1 MAVKNDEYWTQR
13 IADEQKWQKQNLA
26 NDAKL
31 NDKLEQHYTNAL
43 QSIQDSIDND
53 ISRLASRDYVTRE
66 SALKAVSQ
74 NDIKQF
80 ESQAK
85 QIVDESRI
93 LYKAKGMP
101 MEYEDWSAEVNAR
114 LRLYNAT
121 MRINKAEYLKSKIGL
136 EMTQAGMRVDADLQS
151 NLSDAYQAEVKRQA
165 GILSESY
172 SAPNAKQVMKAVMAT
187 SNGATYS
194 TRLWANQDTLKA
206 KVDDVVSRAI
216 IQGKNPKA
224 IARQFRSEL
233 KNTVVNSRYVTE
245 RLARSEMARV
255 QDMAQM
261 DSFKK
266 YGYDYCKWIAEPSAC
281 NFCKAFAQQQ
291 GGIYKVSEAPSV
303 PAHANCRCSKSA
315 WYKPS
320 KILNQPKCSTK

>member
-13 IADEQKWQKQNLA
+13 IKDEQKWQKQNLA

-136 EMTQAGMRVDADLQS
+136 EMTQEIGRASCRERV
-151 NLSDAYQAEVKRQA
+151 
-165 GILSESY
+165 
-172 SAPNAKQVMKAVMAT
+172 
-187 SNGATYS
+187 
-194 TRLWANQDTLKA
+194 
-206 KVDDVVSRAI
+206 
-216 IQGKNPKA
+216 
-224 IARQFRSEL
+224 
-233 KNTVVNSRYVTE
+233 
-245 RLARSEMARV
+245 
-255 QDMAQM
+255 
-261 DSFKK
+261 
-266 YGYDYCKWIAEPSAC
+266 
-281 NFCKAFAQQQ
+281 
-291 GGIYKVSEAPSV
+291 
-303 PAHANCRCSKSA
+303 
-315 WYKPS
+315 
-320 KILNQPKCSTK
+320 